1 MAQAQS
7 EYLIEIKLIDGKAQA
22 TLNGVSVSL
31 RDVDKQLKNIKSNST
46 GASSGIANVGKAA
59 KGTTKANQDLISS
72 SGLAGATLV
81 ETGRFISDLPF
92 GITAVT
98 NNLSQLSTLFVTL
111 ISKTE
116 GAGKAFKLLGKQLM
130 GPLGFILA
138 FQVVIALIQA
148 YQKEI
153 LGFINGTNKANKATQ
168 ELTKSIDDLR
178 DKLAENNPELK
189 EEQEEFQKLIDKLI
203 DMRQS
208 ITLAQGSID
217 RDGTFY
223 KSMLSLKKLIEDTYG
238 VVIDFTDPSNFK
250 KLKEAQGPLDLIA
263 RKLVDLQTAI
273 DVAAIKGTKTP
284 AELAQMRLDLFI
296 ETQKQQKVAEET
308 YIKEP
313 EYAKLVAKVER
324 AKMDARRKAINENF
338 KERGEQVDEEIEI
351 ERALLRRRIVEE
363 RLDPVQVAEENLRI
377 YKQMQKALGKKEKDY
392 IESPEYLDL
401 QTEIAKAQIEAR
413 KQAVQNV
420 LKRDGLKGLGV
431 LFTPEETAL
440 MKEARGELNKG
451 AKDRDADFR
460 SFFGDP
466 KTVTSSVEN
475 IDKFKE
481 SIEEI
486 SAGFDLLNEA
496 GNALFEAEISREER
510 KTASINNSLRSRLKN
525 EKLSAKER
533 ERINNQISANEEAL
547 ARKRDKIAEK
557 QFKINKAVSIATAL
571 MNTYL
576 AATDVLAREK
586 LGVIGKIVAMTAVIS
601 AGLLQVAAIA
611 RQQFVPSAIGA
622 GGGGGAGASSVQAP
636 DFNVVGASAQSQL
649 AETIA
654 GAEAKPTRAYVVGK
668 DITTQQELDR
678 NITNT
683 ASFG

>member
-1 MAQAQS
+1 MAVVKS
-7 EYLIEIKLIDGKAQA
+7 EYLIEVKVIDGKTQA
-22 TLNGVSVSL
+22 TINGVSVSL
-31 RDVDKQLKNIKSNST
+31 KDLNKQLKNIKSNST

-59 KGTTKANQDLISS
+59 KDASKKNEDLISS

-130 GPLGFILA
+130 GPLGFILL

-217 RDGTFY
+217 RDGPFY

-377 YKQMQKALGKKEKDY
+377 YIQMQKALGKKEKDY

-413 KQAVQNV
+413 KQAVQNA
-420 LKRDGLKGLGV
+420 LKEEGMKGLGV

-440 MKEARGELNKG
+440 MKEARKELEKGTEERQKAVDIGLKGLLKETDAVKSNANAKKKLSDEDRSRRNEDLRALAGQVDKAADLFGEQTAANKG
-451 AKDRDADFR
+451 MRIASATMDTYAAAD
-460 SFFGDP
+460 
-466 KTVTSSVEN
+466 T
-475 IDKFKE
+475 
-481 SIEEI
+481 
-486 SAGFDLLNEA
+486 
-496 GNALFEAEISREER
+496 
-510 KTASINNSLRSRLKN
+510 
-525 EKLSAKER
+525 
-533 ERINNQISANEEAL
+533 AL
-547 ARKRDKIAEK
+547 ATLPPPLSFI
-557 QFKINKAVSIATAL
+557 TAAL
-571 MNTYL
+571 T
-576 AATDVLAREK
+576 
-586 LGVIGKIVAMTAVIS
+586 VA
-601 AGLLQVAAIA
+601 AGLANVKKILSVKVPGGKGGGVSA
-611 RQQFVPSAIGA
+611 PSAAPQI
-622 GGGGGAGASSVQAP
+622 QAP

>member
-1 MAQAQS
+1 MAVAKS

-217 RDGTFY
+217 RDGPFY

-377 YKQMQKALGKKEKDY
+377 YIQMQKALGKKEKEY

-413 KQAVQNV
+413 KQAVANALEEKGMQ
-420 LKRDGLKGLGV
+420 GLGI

-440 MKEARGELNKG
+440 MKEARGELKKGNEERGEELTSFLEGEQKRLNSLFKTDTAKKKLSDADRSRRNEDLRALSGQLDKGAALFGEQTAANKG
-451 AKDRDADFR
+451 MRLASATMDTYAAAD
-460 SFFGDP
+460 
-466 KTVTSSVEN
+466 T
-475 IDKFKE
+475 
-481 SIEEI
+481 
-486 SAGFDLLNEA
+486 
-496 GNALFEAEISREER
+496 
-510 KTASINNSLRSRLKN
+510 
-525 EKLSAKER
+525 
-533 ERINNQISANEEAL
+533 AL
-547 ARKRDKIAEK
+547 ATLPPPLSFIA
-557 QFKINKAVSIATAL
+557 A
-571 MNTYL
+571 
-576 AATDVLAREK
+576 AATIA
-586 LGVIGKIVAMTAVIS
+586 
-601 AGLLQVAAIA
+601 AGLANVKSILSVK
-611 RQQFVPSAIGA
+611 VPGGKGGGVSTPSAA
-622 GGGGGAGASSVQAP
+622 TGGAAQIQAP
-636 DFNVVGASAQSQL
+636 DFNVVGATAQSQL

-654 GAEAKPTRAYVVGK
+654 GAEARPTRAYVVGK